1 MGNYV
6 KTGLILMAFTLV
18 VGGLLAGIYVLTKE
32 PIEKADLSNQ
42 LRAMKTV
49 LTDPNSGRSV
59 VPEQEIPTS
68 TAQLEKMI
76 WRKADSET
84 VFSSSVWKGAIYSPI
99 YHIKS
104 TEGKEIAI
112 VSAGATGYGGD
123 VKILAAFI
131 QAEKGFD
138 LFRLEV
144 MDFSQETPGLG
155 AKISEEGVKA
165 RFFDFTTENLERGLK
180 VDKDTGIGSLS
191 SPAGIREAK
200 KDGII
205 YVSDLMTGAT
215 ITPRAVA
222 NAVNTITEYLSAEW
236 GEK

>member
-1 MGNYV
+1 MNLG
-6 KTGLILMAFTLV
+6 
-18 VGGLLAGIYVLTKE
+18 
-32 PIEKADLSNQ
+32 P
-42 LRAMKTV
+42 
-49 LTDPNSGRSV
+49 SV
-59 VPEQEIPTS
+59 APVE
-68 TAQLEKMI
+68 
-76 WRKADSET
+76 
-84 VFSSSVWKGAIYSPI
+84 
-99 YHIKS
+99 
-104 TEGKEIAI
+104 
-112 VSAGATGYGGD
+112 
-123 VKILAAFI
+123 ILAAFI

-155 AKISEEGVKA
+155 AKISEERVKA